1 MTISFDLLYD
11 EHNAGVRCIPIAS
24 FREIFRWVD
33 NSTWN
38 SWRLRSGVPKR
49 VRLMSRFSALGLWT
63 LASRDGQ
70 INRNEIRNAVTSL
83 IEARPC
89 ETVAWLKSFEWST
102 KARSIA
108 YSGAEAI
115 RSVMDAINNLAPQ
128 VDVIH
133 RRRLYE
139 WFKKAGLRFSVKRSY
154 QRWEILRVV
163 SIALRGVGRGRR
175 RRGQAEAAF
184 F

>member
-1 MTISFDLLYD
+1 MIVNFDLLLS
-11 EHNAGVRCIPIAS
+11 EHRAGSRCVPVAS
-24 FREIFRWVD
+24 FRELFCWVD
-33 NSTWN
+33 DRTWQA
-38 SWRLRSGVPKR
+38 WRAMSGVPKR
-49 VRLMSRFSALGLWT
+49 ARLMSRLSALRLWIT
-63 LASRDGQ
+63 ASREGRV
-70 INRNEIRNAVTSL
+70 NKNEIRDAITKL
-83 IEARPC
+83 TEEKPC
-89 ETVAWLKSFEWST
+89 ETAAWLKSFEWST

-163 SIALRGVGRGRR
+163 SIALRGVGRGRC